1 MKIQKPAM
9 AGTLESSDCMVTV
22 TSEGGESVRYEIE
35 SIVMERYGDAIE
47 RAARET
53 VESLGVTSGRIT
65 IQDRGALDC
74 VIAARVET
82 AIRRA
87 AVKEVVV

>member
-1 MKIQKPAM
+1 MEIKKPAI

-22 TSEGGESVRYEIE
+22 APGSGEGVTYDIESV
-35 SIVMERYGDAIE
+35 VMERYGEAIE
-47 RAARET
+47 KAARET
-53 VESLGVTSGRIT
+53 VESLGVTSGSVT
-65 IQDRGALDC
+65 IRDRGALDC

-87 AVKEVVV
+87 LM